1 MTHDGWTDR
10 LSDYVDREMPEG
22 ERLALEAHLA
32 GCEACQDTV
41 AVLRAVQ
48 RRAARLPDRG
58 PREDLWPAIAA
69 LIGNTA
75 SAVADPAVL
84 PMVRRRRFAFTIPQL
99 AAAGIALVTLAGGST
114 WLALRSSGPG
124 TEIVTPAPSAPA
136 MAPGGTLVRNASLEA
151 ERTYDAAVADLQTL
165 LDAGRDRLDPQT
177 VRVLEQNLAAIDSAV
192 ADAQRAI
199 AADPANAYLNTH
211 LARTMRR
218 KIDLLRHAATL
229 ASARS

>member
-1 MTHDGWTDR
+1 
-10 LSDYVDREMPEG
+10 
-22 ERLALEAHLA
+22 
-32 GCEACQDTV
+32 
-41 AVLRAVQ
+41 VQ
-48 RRAARLPDRG
+48 RRAARLRDRG
-58 PREDLWPAIAA
+58 PRDDLWPAIAA

-75 SAVADPAVL
+75 SAVADPVVR

-114 WLALRSSGPG
+114 WLALRSTSPG
-124 TEIVTPAPSAPA
+124 AEIVTPAPSAPA
-136 MAPGGTLVRNASLEA
+136 APGGTLVRNASLEA
-151 ERTYDAAVADLQTL
+151 ERTYDAAVADLQAL